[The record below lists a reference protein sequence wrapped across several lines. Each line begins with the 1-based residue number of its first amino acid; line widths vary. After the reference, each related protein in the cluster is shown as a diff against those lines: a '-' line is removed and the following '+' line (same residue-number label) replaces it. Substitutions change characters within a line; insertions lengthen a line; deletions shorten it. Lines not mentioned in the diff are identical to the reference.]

1 MVEKVRHCGCWLLGL
16 IMAAGLGRA
25 ADVEQVYTIG
35 LQRFDLPAS
44 GGGTYPKYGIWLSLG
59 GSTTPQ
65 VFEFDTGGEGLYAA
79 HSEDAAWWGANVT
92 DETTSIDKNFG
103 SGLEYTGKLAKTSVA
118 FYNPGSATQ
127 VLATSTADYKVG
139 KSERIV
145 NTDTSTDLWPPQTIA
160 GTPQPPVDGSFY
172 GDFGLSLKKGDHGIE
187 NVFAQLSYGGGVT
200 AGYVVSLGAPGR
212 NQQPGI
218 QVGLAASDLSNPNTV
233 WFTMAPG
240 PQGDSFEHSGLS
252 TYAAELI
259 SASLYLSGAGGKSA
273 TLNGLGLNLDT
284 GNGSPGILYQQNSA
298 DQTALAPV
306 SNVDG
311 NGNLTGLLDGLQ
323 LTLVGTDANGNSV
336 TLDQFLTGSTYGKDL
351 VWEEYRGDGQ
361 ETYMNVGQ
369 LLFEKYAVTYDL
381 ANGQL
386 GLTPYAVPE
395 PGTAGLLLLGA
406 AGVLGARRARFCP
419 RSSGPR

>member
-1 MVEKVRHCGCWLLGL
+1 M
-16 IMAAGLGRA
+16 
-25 ADVEQVYTIG
+25 
-35 LQRFDLPAS
+35 
-44 GGGTYPKYGIWLSLG
+44 
-59 GSTTPQ
+59 
-65 VFEFDTGGEGLYAA
+65 
-79 HSEDAAWWGANVT
+79 
-92 DETTSIDKNFG
+92 
-103 SGLEYTGKLAKTSVA
+103 
-118 FYNPGSATQ
+118 
-127 VLATSTADYKVG
+127 
-139 KSERIV
+139 
-145 NTDTSTDLWPPQTIA
+145 
-160 GTPQPPVDGSFY
+160 
-172 GDFGLSLKKGDHGIE
+172 
-187 NVFAQLSYGGGVT
+187 
-200 AGYVVSLGAPGR
+200 
-212 NQQPGI
+212 
-218 QVGLAASDLSNPNTV
+218 
-233 WFTMAPG
+233 
-240 PQGDSFEHSGLS
+240 
-252 TYAAELI
+252 
-259 SASLYLSGAGGKSA
+259 
-273 TLNGLGLNLDT
+273 
-284 GNGSPGILYQQNSA
+284 
-298 DQTALAPV
+298 